1 MAALAWPGLSESRPV
16 LLGRAVLRT
25 YAAVL
30 FSRSA
35 GVGLLLLLATATAPR
50 ALLGGLLAVVAAL
63 GAAWLL
69 DLDHEAVQ
77 DGTYGASA
85 LLLGLG
91 VGQTLGLSAAA
102 LALLIALAPLCVVLT
117 GALRSLLTS
126 SNLPV
131 LSIPFLILF
140 YLMIGVLPLA
150 GLSYSLPA
158 SDTMNRLPAGVLAVL
173 RSIGAIFFLP
183 RWDAGA
189 LLLLS
194 LFVHSR
200 IAALLSLLAAAAVLG
215 LKLALPGLAESG
227 QLGVLTLNAV
237 FTAVAL
243 GGVWFVPS
251 PASMLWALLGV
262 LLCTLL
268 TLGLAEPLYR
278 LGLPILIVPF
288 NLTVL
293 AMLLASR
300 QRSWDRRPKSVDF
313 SPGTPEQNLAYFR
326 TRLLRFHWL
335 YPTRFRLPV
344 RGTWVCTQGVD
355 GPLSHKGRWRHAF
368 DFEVKGPD
376 GKLHE
381 GDGMAPKDYYCFRL
395 PVLAAADGVVVKVE
409 SSVPDND
416 CGRINL
422 QQNWGNY
429 VVLQHGASLYSL
441 VAHLQRGSIKV
452 VPGQSVR
459 QGELLG
465 LCGNSG
471 RSARPHLHF
480 QLQSGNR
487 PGDPTLP
494 CRFTDAVSVDK
505 SERVVADLCPVE
517 SELVRNLEPDED
529 RSAFFAFPYRTV
541 WRFRINKAIE
551 QVESDIDVSGQ
562 PLLRTSDQAGRLYYS
577 LTDGFFT
584 TYDTAGAITPGLL
597 ILRAALSRIPL
608 DGSDSLSWTD
618 YLPARPFRSWLGRVV
633 TDLVSPFLHRDGIEM
648 EYRMHR
654 AGSAPAPTLGRI
666 IEPIMGPILVV
677 EGESRARDRR
687 GGPLLHTRAE
697 LLLGS
702 GPLRATITLRGRTWT
717 LTRESAM
724 SSIPSRGSPGT
735 STLSDPD
742 PEPI

>member
-1 MAALAWPGLSESRPV
+1 MAALARPGLGESRPV
-16 LLGRAVLRT
+16 LWGRAVLRT

-30 FSRSA
+30 FSRSIV
-35 GVGLLLLLATATAPR
+35 VGAILLLATATAPR

-69 DLDHEAVQ
+69 DLDQEAIH

-91 VGQTLGLSAAA
+91 VGQTLGLSAATV
-102 LALLIALAPLCVVLT
+102 LLLCALAPLCVVLT
-117 GALRSLLTS
+117 GALRSFLAS
-126 SNLPV
+126 SHLPL
-131 LSIPFLILF
+131 LSIPFLIMF
-140 YLMIGVLPLA
+140 YLMLGLVPMA
-150 GLSYSLPA
+150 GLSYALPA
-158 SDTMNRLPAGVLAVL
+158 GDTMTRLPAGILAVL

-189 LLLLS
+189 LLLLA
-194 LFVHSR
+194 LVIHSR
-200 IAALLSLLAAAAVLG
+200 IAALLSLLAAAAVFG
-215 LKLALPGLAESG
+215 LKLALPGLGESG

-262 LLCTLL
+262 FLCTLL
-268 TLGLAEPLYR
+268 TLGLSEPLFR
-278 LGLPILIVPF
+278 LGLPTLIVPF
-288 NLTVL
+288 NITVL

-300 QRSWDRRPKSVDF
+300 QRAWDRHPKSVDF

-326 TRLLRFHWL
+326 TRLRRFRWL

-355 GPLSHKGRWRHAF
+355 GRLSHKGRWRHAF
-368 DFEVKGPD
+368 DFEVRGAD

-381 GDGMAPKDYYCFRL
+381 GEGLTPKDYYCFRL
-395 PVLAAADGVVVKVE
+395 PVLAAAAGTVVKIENAVA
-409 SSVPDND
+409 DND
-416 CGRINL
+416 CGKINL

-429 VVLQHGASLYSL
+429 VVLHHAAGLYSL
-441 VAHLQRGSIKV
+441 TAHLQRGSIKV
-452 VPGQSVR
+452 VQGQAVR

-471 RSARPHLHF
+471 RSARPHVHF

-494 CRFTDAVSVDK
+494 CRFTDGVSLEMA
-505 SERVVADLCPVE
+505 ERVVADLCPVE
-517 SELVRNLEPDED
+517 DQLVRNLEPDED
-529 RSAFFAFPYRTV
+529 RSAFFAFAYRTV
-541 WRFRINKAIE
+541 WRFRVNKNIE
-551 QVESDIDVSGQ
+551 QVEIDIDVNGQ
-562 PLLRTSDQAGRLYYS
+562 PLMRTSDHAGRLYYS

-584 TYDTAGAITPGLL
+584 TYDSAGATTPGLL

-618 YLPARPFRSWLGRVV
+618 FLPARPFRSWLGRVV
-633 TDLVSPFLHRDGIEM
+633 TDIVSPFLHRDGIEM
-648 EYRMHR
+648 EYKMHR
-654 AGSAPAPTLGRI
+654 AGPA
-666 IEPIMGPILVV
+666 LVV
-677 EGESRARDRR
+677 VGESRSRDRR
-687 GGPLLHTRAE
+687 GAPVLHTRAE

-702 GPLRATITLRGRTWT
+702 GPLRAAVTLRGRTWT
-717 LTRESAM
+717 LERESAM
-724 SSIPSRGSPGT
+724 SSLPSSRSPGT
-735 STLSDPD
+735 GTETVSETVSEQELTNA
-742 PEPI
+742 